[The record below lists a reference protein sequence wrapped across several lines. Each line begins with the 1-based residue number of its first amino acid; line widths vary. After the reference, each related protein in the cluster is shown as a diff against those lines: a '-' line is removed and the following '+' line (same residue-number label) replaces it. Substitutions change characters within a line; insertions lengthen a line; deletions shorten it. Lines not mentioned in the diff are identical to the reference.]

1 MKVTV
6 ENKKGL
12 NKDVKVFVDKKT
24 MNVYMDE
31 KYEEIKGTV
40 NLKGFRP
47 GKVPREILKRQFG
60 KAVFSEVLDKVL
72 KETSTKALQE
82 NKIKPAGQPKLDLKT
97 YGEDKDLE
105 YILSVTELPKVEL
118 KSIENIKFDEYTVK
132 IDQKETDKRIN
143 DIAKNQPNF
152 KEAPETTKAKKGDLV
167 VFDYNATVDEKTFK
181 GGEGKNTQLTLG
193 KDLFLKGFDEQL
205 IGVKKGDEKIVD
217 ATLPEN
223 FPEKEFINKKAK
235 FKCTISAVKIPEDVK
250 IDDQFAK
257 NLGAKDLNDL
267 KSLITKQINDEYK
280 NSLDRL
286 TKNQILKEIEKF
298 KVSEIPENLLED
310 EIKIL
315 SQGMSEDDAKKSRKN
330 FEEVAKKRIKVGLV
344 LNEFGEQNQIK
355 VTEQELQAEVQKQ
368 IRMMPGQEKMVMEFY
383 KKNPNALASLR
394 GTVYEEKILNM
405 IKEKAKPNKKEISKD
420 EAEKI
425 LKESQKQQLEQERR
439 QAEINT
445 LQQHN
450 DLLAELDQAEDVNR
464 ATFAFLNRDDDNSV
478 RAFNEA
484 QTEISDRDIRRIDAQ
499 GLYASEQLRL
509 RSVGALRAG
518 RAAERAAN
526 LNAMATIFSASY
538 KATQTG

>member
-12 NKDVKVFVDKKT
+12 NKDLKVFIDKET
-24 MNVYMDE
+24 INSYMDQ
-31 KYEEIKGTV
+31 KYEEIKASV

-47 GKVPREILKRQFG
+47 GKVPKEILKRQFG
-60 KAVFSEVLDKVL
+60 KAVFGEVLDKVL
-72 KETSTKALQE
+72 KETSTKALEE

-152 KEAPETTKAKKGDLV
+152 KEASETTKAKKGDLV

-235 FKCTISAVKIPEDVK
+235 FMCKILAVKIPEEVK

-330 FEEVAKKRIKVGLV
+330 FEEVAKKRIKVGLI

-355 VTEQELQAEVQKQ
+355 VTEQELQTEVQKQ

-425 LKESQKQQLEQERR
+425 LKESQKQQLDQE
-439 QAEINT
+439 
-445 LQQHN
+445 LK
-450 DLLAELDQAEDVNR
+450 DQRKPEKKADVKKT
-464 ATFAFLNRDDDNSV
+464 ADNKTKPKVKKTKSV
-478 RAFNEA
+478 AKK
-484 QTEISDRDIRRIDAQ
+484 IKKVS
-499 GLYASEQLRL
+499 
-509 RSVGALRAG
+509 
-518 RAAERAAN
+518 
-526 LNAMATIFSASY
+526 
-538 KATQTG
+538 KK